1 MVPRKA
7 ESLMWRPTHGSAVRY
22 AGIEVS
28 GYDPLWNYTDMLSSV
43 DYFLEMISMLFVRMI
58 KLHMPSLLDQKS
70 I

>member
-1 MVPRKA
+1 MVPRKT
-7 ESLMWRPTHGSAVRY
+7 ESLMWRPTHGSVVRY